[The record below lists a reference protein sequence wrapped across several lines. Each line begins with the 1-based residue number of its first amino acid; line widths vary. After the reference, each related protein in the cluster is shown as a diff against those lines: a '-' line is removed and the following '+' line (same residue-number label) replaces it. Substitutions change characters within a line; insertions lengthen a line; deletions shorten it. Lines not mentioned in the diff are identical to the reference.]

1 MYEGQ
6 PDENILNQ
14 FESSLTRYL
23 EVKVIQLGI
32 KELRVRFLGSL
43 LTTIRYTE
51 TMSEIQRYRIK
62 NLQDMIKLL
71 KEHFLP
77 EDLAV
82 HIIDHLFNLQMM
94 RRSVHQY
101 IKLFNELIEV
111 IDTQAMSDLMKRR
124 LFERGLPVETRV
136 RLANQ
141 GHWLGGESTIVN
153 LNKMITSTRLDAS
166 QIKMEAY
173 IAFRYPDSSSAR
185 RPFYSYHRRTTDIDF
200 GNGYQSG

>member
-153 LNKMITSTRLDAS
+153 LNKMMQVTK
-166 QIKMEAY
+166 QIDQKLF
-173 IAFRYPDSSSAR
+173 ILLFPSSLPLFDSSLR
-185 RPFYSYHRRTTDIDF
+185 LFYSFQRYLRRL
-200 GNGYQSG
+200 GRYSVKL

>member
-124 LFERGLPVETRV
+124 LFERGLTRV
-136 RLANQ
+136 IRVALADE
-141 GHWLGGESTIVN
+141 GHWLGGESTVVN
-153 LNKMITSTRLDAS
+153 LNKMMEETKHINGMEYLRMI
-166 QIKMEAY
+166 IK
-173 IAFRYPDSSSAR
+173 R
-185 RPFYSYHRRTTDIDF
+185 IDLR
-200 GNGYQSG
+200 